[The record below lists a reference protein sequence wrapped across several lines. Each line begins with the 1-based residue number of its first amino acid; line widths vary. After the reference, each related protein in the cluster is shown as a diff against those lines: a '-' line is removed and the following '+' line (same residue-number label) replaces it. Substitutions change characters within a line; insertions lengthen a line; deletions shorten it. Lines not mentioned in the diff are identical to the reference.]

1 MKVLSISTDRN
12 IFKKESATRAR
23 ILEYGALFEE
33 LHVVVFAKSG
43 AGFSKKLDGNKVDQG
58 EQISSNVWVYSTN
71 SWSKWFYIKGAV
83 WIGSKILKARNFEK
97 TRDVITVQDPF
108 ETGAAGLKLKK
119 LFGLPLHVQI
129 HTDFLNPYF
138 KNHSALNRIRVKV
151 ARRVLEN
158 ADAIRVVS
166 ARIKRSL
173 EEQNFILSTKSMIP
187 ISVVPIFVD
196 VKNIAE
202 TPARLDLKK
211 KYPQFNFIILVASR
225 LTREKNIP
233 LALKVME
240 RLNKIYPRA
249 GLVVVGD
256 GVEKGQLVSLAK
268 KLGIQESVVF
278 EPWQE
283 DIISYY
289 KTANMFL
296 STSEYEGYGL
306 SMVEAIAAHCPT
318 VATDAGI
325 APDLLH
331 DGEVSFVCPVGND
344 ECLFKNVKMLIEDTS
359 LRERFVHE
367 AFERLDKITFNNRE
381 DYLRMYQES
390 MKSALGTIM

>member
-23 ILEYGALFEE
+23 ILEYGKLFDE
-33 LHVVVFAKSG
+33 LHVVVFAK
-43 AGFSKKLDGNKVDQG
+43 AGLS
-58 EQISSNVWVYSTN
+58 EQISSNVWIYSTN
-71 SWSKWFYIKGAV
+71 SWSKWFYVKGAV
-83 WIGSKILKARNFEK
+83 RIGSQILKAKNFEMTK
-97 TRDVITVQDPF
+97 DVVTVQDPF
-108 ETGAAGLKLKK
+108 ETGVVGMKLKK

-151 ARRVLEN
+151 ARKVLDN

-166 ARIKRSL
+166 GRIKRSL
-173 EEQNFILSTKSMIP
+173 EEENFITSEKSMMP
-187 ISVVPIFVD
+187 IFVVPIFVD
-196 VKNIAE
+196 VKSIVE
-202 TPARLDLKK
+202 TPSRLDLKK

-225 LTREKNIP
+225 LTLEKNIP
-233 LALKVME
+233 LALKMME
-240 RLNKIYPRA
+240 RLNKIYPLA
-249 GLVVVGD
+249 GLVIVGD
-256 GVEKGQLVSLAK
+256 GVERGRLAK
-268 KLGIQESVVF
+268 FAKKIGIEKSVVF

-283 DIISYY
+283 DIVSYY

-344 ECLFKNVKMLIEDTS
+344 ECLFENVKMLIENTS

-367 AFERLDKITFNNRE
+367 AFERLDKITFNNKE
-381 DYLRMYQES
+381 DYLRKYEES
-390 MKSALGTIM
+390 IKSALGHTN